1 MKVRITG
8 HTKGLG
14 KSLYNYFKDKFEDVV
29 GFDSS
34 NTVDEIIEQS
44 KNCDLFINNTY
55 TADNLQLTLLEKLYK
70 QVDKMVVCGAIVS
83 TYPDMEHK
91 TYTDNKN
98 LLEREFFKL
107 ASDKNE
113 TTDMLLLRLTSSSY
127 QDSDTIINSI
137 EFWLSNPNVISL
149 TYNVAD

>member
-1 MKVRITG
+1 MI
-8 HTKGLG
+8 
-14 KSLYNYFKDKFEDVV
+14 
-29 GFDSS
+29 
-34 NTVDEIIEQS
+34 
-44 KNCDLFINNTY
+44 
-55 TADNLQLTLLEKLYK
+55 
-70 QVDKMVVCGAIVS
+70 VCGAIVS

-127 QDSDTIINSI
+127 KDSDTIINSI
-137 EFWLSNPNVISL
+137 EFWLSNPSVISL

>member
-14 KSLYNYFKDKFEDVV
+14 QSLYNHFTSKFEDVV

-34 NTVDEIIEQS
+34 STIEEIIAQS
-44 KNCDLFINNTY
+44 KNCDLFINNAY
-55 TADNLQLTLLEKLYK
+55 TDDNLQIKLLEQLHK
-70 QVDKMVVCGAIVS
+70 QVDKMIVCGSIVS
-83 TYPDMEHK
+83 TYPDIEHK

-107 ASDKNE
+107 ASDKSQ
-113 TTDMLLLRLTSSSY
+113 TDMLLLRLTSSSY
-127 QDSDTIINSI
+127 RDSKTIINSI
-137 EFWLSNPNVISL
+137 EFWLANPDVISL